1 MEKFTRGRVAPIIS
15 AWVSCDIWGSTAWG
29 AETNMEFNRGDYVKL
44 TESAAQEVGVV
55 WEIHPT
61 EIASLEVY
69 WWDGGNRWSKYYE
82 PKNLTLVQPTEL
94 PDYAIEL
101 RGSLGL

>member
-1 MEKFTRGRVAPIIS
+1 MG
-15 AWVSCDIWGSTAWG
+15 
-29 AETNMEFNRGDYVKL
+29 FNRGDYVKL
-44 TESAAQEVGVV
+44 TEGAAPEVGVV

-61 EIASLEVY
+61 EIASLQVY

-82 PKNLTLVQPTEL
+82 PKNVTLVPPSEL